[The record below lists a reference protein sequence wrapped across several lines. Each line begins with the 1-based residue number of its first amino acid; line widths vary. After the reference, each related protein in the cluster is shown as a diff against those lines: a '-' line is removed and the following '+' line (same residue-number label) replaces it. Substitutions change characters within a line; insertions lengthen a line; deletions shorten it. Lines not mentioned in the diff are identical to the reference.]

1 MAHLSQLKIA
11 QFCPCRCH
19 VLLPVLGLCSSDPCV
34 VYLGRKGVASGPS
47 GISPAVR
54 ALEGW
59 WVHKGQRSC
68 PWSCRDWDVP
78 AQGCVSPSALGLGIL
93 SWLMFHP
100 RKPPGVEIL
109 CSQCEYLLCVSVRTM
124 L

>member
-68 PWSCRDWDVP
+68 PWSCRDWDGSSTGLCLTLSIGSGYFVM
-78 AQGCVSPSALGLGIL
+78 ADVSPLET
-93 SWLMFHP
+93 
-100 RKPPGVEIL
+100 PGVESL
-109 CSQCEYLLCVSVRTM
+109 
-124 L
+124 